1 MYQPHPFTH
10 QGIGGRPLGVTYP
23 GLIGG
28 IYWNQSELNLLL
40 EPLHL
45 FQQTQPAPVFIG
57 EFSAVV
63 WAPGGEQY
71 LLDLVSLF
79 KGYGW
84 GWDYFSATDWHG
96 WNPDYD
102 EFYAPD
108 VPASA
113 WMSHYV
119 GDKSIR
125 WSTLRLL
132 Y

>member
-28 IYWNQSELNLLL
+28 IYWDQNELNLLL

-45 FQQTQPAPVFIG
+45 FQQNQPAPVFIG

-102 EFYAPD
+102 QFYAPD
-108 VPASA
+108 VPPSA

-125 WSTLRLL
+125 WSTLKLL